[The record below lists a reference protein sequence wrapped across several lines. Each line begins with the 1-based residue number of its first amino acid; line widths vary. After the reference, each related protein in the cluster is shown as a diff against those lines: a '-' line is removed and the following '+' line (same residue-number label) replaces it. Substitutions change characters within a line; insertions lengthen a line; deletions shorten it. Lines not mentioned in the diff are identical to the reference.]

1 MCNNCVVGFD
11 HHCTLL
17 NNCIGKR
24 NLRAFNALLLSSW
37 IFFAASGAIGMISLL
52 DEPVIAKLKKDEEMK
67 WKYDIIASII
77 LTSI

>member
-37 IFFAASGAIGMISLL
+37 IFFAVSGAIGMISLL